1 MELVS
6 VAALAENRV
15 IGNGGDV
22 PWDLPEDK
30 QQYRALVAGSPV
42 VFGRRTFEMFE
53 ALPGTAQIVLSRTER
68 EFDAETA
75 HYAGSVDEAVEVAEA
90 LGAERAYVL
99 GGGGI
104 YDLFQPHLDRMVLTR
119 VPGEY
124 EGDAHY
130 PAWDEAAWELVD
142 SEAYE
147 SFTVETRERRGDR
160 R

>member
-15 IGNGGDV
+15 IGSGDAV

-30 QQYRALVAGSPV
+30 KQYRALVADEPV
-42 VFGRRTFEMFE
+42 IFGRRTFEMFE
-53 ALPGTAQIVLSRTER
+53 DLPGTAQIVLSRTER
-68 EFDAETA
+68 EFDVETA
-75 HYAGSVDEAVEVAEA
+75 HHAADVAEA
-90 LGAERAYVL
+90 IEIAASLGAERAYVL

-124 EGDAHY
+124 EGDAFY
-130 PAWDEAAWELVD
+130 PAFDEDDWALVD
-142 SEAYE
+142 TESYE
-147 SFTVETRERRGDR
+147 NFTVETWERRG
-160 R
+160 